1 MRAIFTLKLGL
12 SNLGEKKNTGY
23 PVKFEL
29 ETHRFHIYVHS
40 AIFGSFVPIILQ
52 FFVFYLVTLLKHQCN
67 ISALPSAK
75 ISVWL

>member
-12 SNLGEKKNTGY
+12 SNLGEKNTGY

-29 ETHRFHIYVHS
+29 EIYRFHIYVHS
-40 AIFGSFVPIILQ
+40 AIFGIFVPIIMQ

-67 ISALPSAK
+67 ISVLPSAK
-75 ISVWL
+75 ISV